1 MAEGGREKEVIVV
14 RDIAQNTPEWLA
26 LRVGVLTASNF
37 HKVTM
42 KGRGGKDSVTRAA
55 LIDQLATERITGRSA
70 EEGYSN
76 YWMDRGKERE
86 DLARSIYEFQTGH
99 EVEQVGFIYMDDSK
113 LIGCSPDGLVGEP
126 GMVEIKC
133 PKLSTHLGYI
143 RHGIDAHMPQIQGQM
158 MVADR
163 QWSDFVSYCPESHIE
178 LWTVRVERDDEYIEQ
193 LLIACRLLLAE
204 VDHVEKELRGYE

>member
-1 MAEGGREKEVIVV
+1 MIVV
-14 RDIAQNTPEWLA
+14 RDIKQGSDEWLA

-86 DLARSIYEFQTGH
+86 DLARSLYEFQTGN
-99 EVEQVGFIYMDDSK
+99 EVEQVGFIYMDDDRR
-113 LIGCSPDGLVGEP
+113 IGCSPDGLIADDG
-126 GMVEIKC
+126 GTEIKS

-143 RHGIDAHMPQIQGQM
+143 RYGIDSHLPQVQGNM
-158 MVADR
+158 MVSGR
-163 QWSDFVSYCPESHIE
+163 KWWDFNSYCPESHIE
-178 LWTVRVERDDEYIEQ
+178 LWTVRVERDEEYIEQ
-193 LLIACRLLLAE
+193 LLIACKLLLAE
-204 VDHVEKELRGYE
+204 VDHVEQELRGFG